1 MNYDRNFPMMF
12 KKVTQEELNEMALE
26 RLERS
31 SRSSWLAAPPARSDG
46 SVASPARFCGH
57 GPAVSG
63 QILGNPHDFADIA
76 LWVPIGNAT
85 STGNVP
91 DLASPLRLV
100 VLQGTG

>member
-1 MNYDRNFPMMF
+1 M
-12 KKVTQEELNEMALE
+12 
-26 RLERS
+26 RLRSLVEAEWGGAECGAECGAERS
-31 SRSSWLAAPPARSDG
+31 VERSVER
-46 SVASPARFCGH
+46 RH